1 MRALCGVRVL
11 QFVPFQPV
19 HWPHSCKPSYAA
31 DVLASAGDKPTEAE
45 SAQALVDGFHIAW
58 IGCAVF
64 LAAGA
69 VLPAM
74 AAPQV
79 SLGLTDNAHG
89 NVTSSTSDR
98 SACSLDFTR
107 IAGATK

>member
-1 MRALCGVRVL
+1 MGLFAMFFFNTSQQIGGALGL
-11 QFVPFQPV
+11 ALLSTFAAN
-19 HWPHSCKPSYAA
+19 KTA

-69 VLPAM
+69 VLLFTLLRRGDVLAV
-74 AAPQV
+74 AGGEADAV
-79 SLGLTDNAHG
+79 
-89 NVTSSTSDR
+89 VT
-98 SACSLDFTR
+98 
-107 IAGATK
+107 